1 MSNIPRSRQSL
12 SKDRFPLYFGN
23 ARVQMYQDHR
33 GHTVRSIAWNPVG
46 NAIATGS
53 ADKTLRVWNP
63 DRPNARFST
72 ELKGHTA
79 PIEKVAFNP
88 VKQAE
93 LCSVS
98 NDGTVKLWD
107 VRNNACVGEVKGLGE
122 AFTLAWAPDGSSLIV
137 GNKTDKLFIIQPGQ
151 PTPVA
156 SHQQPTQTNQV
167 AFCWSGKKV
176 FVTTGDGKTGLLSY
190 PDLEPLLMNEFDD
203 PPSPFKLFG
212 HTASCLT
219 TALQPAARYLATGG
233 SESLISLWDTKDW
246 ICQRTLT
253 GMVGPVRSLSFSFDS
268 SYISAGS
275 EDGKGVRIWH
285 VESGDEVHVLDTK
298 DTASVVAWAPLHYRL
313 AFNDHGSLHI
323 ASVPERR

>member
-1 MSNIPRSRQSL
+1 MSNTVRSRQSL
-12 SKDRFPLYFGN
+12 SKDRFPLYFGG
-23 ARVQMYQDHR
+23 ARIQIYQDHR
-33 GHTVRSIAWNPVG
+33 GHSVRSIAWNPFG
-46 NAIATGS
+46 TAIATGS

-107 VRNNACVGEVKGLGE
+107 VRNNLCVGEFKGLGE

-151 PTPVA
+151 STPVA
-156 SHQQPTQTNQV
+156 SYQQPTQTNQI
-167 AFCWSGKKV
+167 AFCWSGKKA
-176 FVTTGDGKTGLLSY
+176 FVTTGDGKTRILSY
-190 PDLEPLLMNEFDD
+190 PDLKPLLLNEFDE
-203 PPSPFKLFG
+203 PPSEFKLSG

-219 TALQPAARYLATGG
+219 TALHPAARYLATGG

-253 GMVGPVRSLSFSFDS
+253 GMTGPVRSLSFSFDG

-285 VESGDEVHVLDTK
+285 TESGDEVYARV
-298 DTASVVAWAPLHYRL
+298 
-313 AFNDHGSLHI
+313 
-323 ASVPERR
+323 

>member
-1 MSNIPRSRQSL
+1 MSNTVRSRQMSGR
-12 SKDRFPLYFGN
+12 S
-23 ARVQMYQDHR
+23 R
-33 GHTVRSIAWNPVG
+33 GTHLVLPSRLAPRTKPFESVSFASNKSVNG
-46 NAIATGS
+46 EATNYYSNSAIG
-53 ADKTLRVWNP
+53 NP

-72 ELKGHTA
+72 ELKGHAA

-107 VRNNACVGEVKGLGE
+107 VRNNLCVGEFKGLGE

-151 PTPVA
+151 STPVA
-156 SHQQPTQTNQV
+156 SYQQSTQTNQI
-167 AFCWSGKKV
+167 AFCWSGKKA
-176 FVTTGDGKTGLLSY
+176 FVTTGDGKTRILSY
-190 PDLEPLLMNEFDD
+190 PDLKPLLLNEFDE
-203 PPSPFKLFG
+203 PPSEFKLSG

-219 TALQPAARYLATGG
+219 TALHPAARYLATGG

-246 ICQRTLT
+246 ICQRTLA
-253 GMVGPVRSLSFSFDS
+253 GMTGPVRSLSFSFDG

-285 VESGDEVHVLDTK
+285 TESGDEVHVIDTK

-323 ASVPERR
+323 ASVSERR